1 MGIVTKLIKAA
12 LGAVL
17 VNKAT
22 RHAALA
28 ALVKSMRYIFRPGSV
43 SKAAS
48 SASGLGRRATAGG
61 SDLLSTL
68 LLGAAELL
76 ILKLAKKSSFS
87 GAAVL
92 SALAAIFLA
101 ARRGGK
107 DGTPNAEKS
116 ESGRIIDFDE
126 YTVQGDNS

>member
-22 RHAALA
+22 RHTALA
-28 ALVKSMRYIFRPGSV
+28 ALVKSIRYIFSPGSI

-48 SASGLGRRATAGG
+48 SATGRRATVGG

-76 ILKLAKKSSFS
+76 ILKLARKSSFS

-92 SALAAIFLA
+92 SALAAILLA

-107 DGTPNAEKS
+107 DGTSPAEKS
-116 ESGRIIDFDE
+116 GSDRVIDFDE
-126 YTVQGDNS
+126 YTVLDDKH

>member
-12 LGAVL
+12 LSAVL

-22 RHAALA
+22 RDTALA
-28 ALVKSMRYIFRPGSV
+28 ALVKSMRYIFRSGSV
-43 SKAAS
+43 SKTAS
-48 SASGLGRRATAGG
+48 SGTGRRATVGG
-61 SDLLSTL
+61 SGLLSTL

-76 ILKLAKKSSFS
+76 ILKLARKSSFS

-107 DGTPNAEKS
+107 VAPSSAEKS
-116 ESGRIIDFDE
+116 ERGRIIDFDE
-126 YTVQGDNS
+126 YTVLDEKH